1 MQSLKLINDISDET
15 FNRFLKE
22 LSFPTKLFI
31 VKVRE
36 VFLEQGIV
44 LTTKSL
50 KESIV
55 SFFTTGEVESK
66 SDPLL
71 QYLSENEDKHVK
83 ELIRFI
89 AEMQSYFF
97 RLNSVTQKVIK
108 NKSNKEEIFSTL
120 YDTIEDTLIQLGYTY
135 RTTEFSQQVEQQ
147 LSDLI
152 YMNFVPERK
161 LEPNQIATKYFLQDM
176 LNKLA
181 NEGFISEEFKNEQ
194 TQFRWIHGAFYIDI
208 HNINQLEKESLKID
222 WNHLTDLADWL
233 LYLKD
238 SCVKYPY
245 EDNKRLLEW
254 VIQYVTVKK
263 QEFSKGTTSYTSLRR
278 TLRERRKNLGV
289 YFTLDKNKLFKI
301 QKGSPPPS
309 RIQED

>member
-22 LSFPTKLFI
+22 LSFPTKRFI

-71 QYLSENEDKHVK
+71 QYLSENEDKYVN

-89 AEMQSYFF
+89 AEIQAYFF

-108 NKSNKEEIFSTL
+108 NNLPQK
-120 YDTIEDTLIQLGYTY
+120 
-135 RTTEFSQQVEQQ
+135 
-147 LSDLI
+147 
-152 YMNFVPERK
+152 
-161 LEPNQIATKYFLQDM
+161 ATF
-176 LNKLA
+176 
-181 NEGFISEEFKNEQ
+181 
-194 TQFRWIHGAFYIDI
+194 
-208 HNINQLEKESLKID
+208 
-222 WNHLTDLADWL
+222 
-233 LYLKD
+233 
-238 SCVKYPY
+238 
-245 EDNKRLLEW
+245 
-254 VIQYVTVKK
+254 
-263 QEFSKGTTSYTSLRR
+263 
-278 TLRERRKNLGV
+278 
-289 YFTLDKNKLFKI
+289 
-301 QKGSPPPS
+301 
-309 RIQED
+309 